1 MTDRNEPDTERS
13 PSEKWRDASARIV
26 RGVEDSLFGIINLT
40 KYTWEVMGQEF
51 WLRVLRIPIAL
62 AITGLV
68 GSVGQWILSGT
79 ISYLL
84 TDGAA
89 TSPDVEVATTP
100 LALGVSV
107 TVLMISLTGVTVLC
121 FIGYVQLRRR
131 IEDIEQSL

>member
-1 MTDRNEPDTERS
+1 
-13 PSEKWRDASARIV
+13 
-26 RGVEDSLFGIINLT
+26 
-40 KYTWEVMGQEF
+40 MGQEF

-131 IEDIEQSL
+131 IENIEQSL